1 MTLEYVER
9 GGEQTYRPPYSAEGV
24 RFYSFLLEA
33 DTDRLLA
40 FLQKCVTTPSG
51 GAVELTPAA
60 PYVLLS
66 FTELKCLRSINPPD
80 SDKGWTSEKE
90 VSIFFLALDEKRQRL
105 GWICPYM
112 FVDSG
117 YAMASGREVYGFP
130 KQIGWITLPEDGKMI
145 SPMVLET
152 MGIERFSPQSE
163 QQRLRL
169 IEVDGPG
176 AVGGKLEATWSGLSE
191 MCWDVAKLAIGDAA
205 RVFVPASPGSTGS
218 GKGLLGKIIGF
229 LRRVVVQ
236 TKRDATLALH
246 IAEEVASVKAPIILL
261 KQFRSSDQ
269 PRKASYQAIIQAFG
283 RVTAFRGGGVLPGEY
298 GIKISD
304 PQSVDIRQ
312 DLGLAE
318 GTLTPKLAFWAD
330 LDFCLDEG
338 TELWNASSAV
348 ATAGPRKP

>member
-1 MTLEYVER
+1 MTSEYVER
-9 GGEQTYRPPYSAEGV
+9 SGEQTYRPPYSAEGV

-33 DTDRLLA
+33 DPNRLLT
-40 FLQKCVTTPSG
+40 FLQKYVTTPSG
-51 GAVELTPAA
+51 GAVELVPAA

-66 FTELKCLRSINPPD
+66 FTDLKCLRSINPPD
-80 SDKGWTSEKE
+80 SGKGWTSEKE

-130 KQIGWITLPEDGKMI
+130 KQIGWITLPKDGKMI
-145 SPMVLET
+145 SPMLLET

-163 QQRLRL
+163 QSRLRL

-176 AVGGKLEATWSGLSE
+176 AAGGELKSTWTGLTE
-191 MCWDVAKLAIGDAA
+191 MCWDIAKLAIGDAA
-205 RVFVPASPGSTGS
+205 RILLPSSSAPPGPH
-218 GKGLLGKIIGF
+218 KGFLGKVLLF
-229 LRRVVVQ
+229 FRRAVVQ
-236 TKRDATLALH
+236 GERDVRLALH
-246 IAEEVASVKAPIILL
+246 IAEEVANVKAPILLL

-269 PRKASYQAIIQAFG
+269 PDKASYQAIIQAFG
-283 RVTAFRGGGVLPGEY
+283 KVTHFRGGGVLPGEY
-298 GIKISD
+298 RITVAD

-312 DLGLAE
+312 DLGLAS

-330 LDFCLDEG
+330 LDFRLDDG
-338 TELWNASSAV
+338 AELWNAS
-348 ATAGPRKP
+348 PK